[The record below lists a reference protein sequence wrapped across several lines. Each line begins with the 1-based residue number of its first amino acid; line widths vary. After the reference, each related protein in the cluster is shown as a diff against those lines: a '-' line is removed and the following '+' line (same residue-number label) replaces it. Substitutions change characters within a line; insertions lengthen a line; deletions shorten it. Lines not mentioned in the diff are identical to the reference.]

1 MNLIKRKIAIVFGI
15 LAILLVGTAVESF
28 AQKAMPNEI
37 KFERGKT
44 SKTVYGKLKNEQ
56 IAEYMFGVRKGQKV
70 RVEIRSYSPKGKFH
84 TFSILGLDEI
94 NYASDYDVNYV
105 YTFTAPETG
114 SYQIDVFF
122 RPTEKVRS
130 GKYALT
136 LTITDE

>member
-1 MNLIKRKIAIVFGI
+1 MKLLKKKIAIIFGL
-15 LAILLVGTAVESF
+15 LAILMIGTATESF
-28 AQKAMPNEI
+28 AQKAMPKEI
-37 KFERGKT
+37 KFARGKT

-56 IAEYMFGVRKGQKV
+56 IAEYMFGVREGQKV
-70 RVEIRSYSPKGKFH
+70 RVKIRSYSPKGKFH
-84 TFSILGLDEI
+84 AFSILGMDGI
-94 NYASDYDVNYV
+94 DYASDYDVNYD